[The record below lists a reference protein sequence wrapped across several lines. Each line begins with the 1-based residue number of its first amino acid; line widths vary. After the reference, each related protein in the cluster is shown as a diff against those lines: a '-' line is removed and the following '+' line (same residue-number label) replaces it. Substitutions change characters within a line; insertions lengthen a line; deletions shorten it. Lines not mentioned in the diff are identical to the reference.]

1 MSRRLL
7 VLLLM
12 LVLPVILAACGGDG
26 DDGGGEDE
34 DAVTEAIEVSATST
48 DPADCTRLQTQE
60 FMEQTT
66 LETGEAAVEQCEE
79 DAPKTFDDP
88 DSVEVSNVS
97 VDGSDATADV
107 AFTGGAFDGST
118 VSLALVEE
126 GDQWKVNE
134 ITDIPEFDFEGFVAS
149 FREVATTEGE
159 LPPQVV
165 NCIADAFTT
174 AGAEEMKSIVVEGDA
189 EGLNS
194 VITPC
199 IEG

>member
-1 MSRRLL
+1 MSRPRLL
-7 VLLLM
+7 TALLALA
-12 LVLPVILAACGGDG
+12 LTFALAACGGDDGNG
-26 DDGGGEDE
+26 DEDE
-34 DAVTEAIEVSATST
+34 VTEVMELSATGT
-48 DPADCTRLQTQE
+48 DPADCTRLQTQA

-66 LETGEAAVEQCEE
+66 LETGETAVKQCEE

-97 VDGSDATADV
+97 VDGSDATADI
-107 AFTGGAFDGST
+107 AFTGGSFDGST
-118 VSLALVEE
+118 LSIALVKE

-149 FREVATTEGE
+149 FREIATTEGE
-159 LPPQVV
+159 IPPQAVT
-165 NCIADAFTT
+165 CIADAFNM
-174 AGAEEMKSIVVEGDA
+174 AGAEQMKAIIVEGDA
-189 EGLNS
+189 SGLNT